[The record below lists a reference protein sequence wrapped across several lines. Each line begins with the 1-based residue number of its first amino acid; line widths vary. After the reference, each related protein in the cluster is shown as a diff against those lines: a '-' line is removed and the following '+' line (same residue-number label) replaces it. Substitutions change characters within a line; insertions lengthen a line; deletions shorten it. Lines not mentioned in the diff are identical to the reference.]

1 MSDTHFQHLL
11 DNFQS
16 KDELKVQQNIMF
28 VEWESRG
35 ESLRHYLLRY
45 SFPFTRT
52 LFMDLPFTFIIIG
65 VALQNI

>member
-28 VEWESRG
+28 VGRFTQNGRAGGNPSSITCSANHSH
-35 ESLRHYLLRY
+35 SLALY
-45 SFPFTRT
+45 SQ
-52 LFMDLPFTFIIIG
+52 TF
-65 VALQNI
+65 LSL

>member
-28 VEWESRG
+28 VEWEGRG
-35 ESLRHYLLRY
+35 GSLQYYLLCQ

-52 LFMDLPFTFIIIG
+52 LFMDLPFTFVIIG
-65 VALQNI
+65 AVLQNI